1 MHAYEMMD
9 KQTWGLRTGSDDLNR
24 APETP
29 ATELLTLPLS
39 HSKTYAR
46 WKEQVSF
53 ELCFTFT
60 SPVQSHLM

>member
-24 APETP
+24 TPETP

-39 HSKTYAR
+39 HAEITCTL
-46 WKEQVSF
+46 EGTGT
-53 ELCFTFT
+53 L
-60 SPVQSHLM
+60 

>member
-29 ATELLTLPLS
+29 ATEPLALPLLL
-39 HSKTYAR
+39 KLYAC
-46 WKEQVSF
+46 WKGQVCF
-53 ELCFTFT
+53 EICLILT
-60 SPVQSHLM
+60 SPAQSHLI